1 VVLQVLADAGQ
12 SMLDP
17 DADAAQMAGVA
28 DTGELQDMRRPDGPR
43 REDHFTRG
51 VDPLQPAAPR
61 VLDAGGAATVEQD
74 AVDQSIGDD
83 LQVRPLQCRTQIG
96 ARRAL
101 APPPAAGLL
110 NPADTVAGARR
121 QMVDV
126 RVVFEPD
133 LGSRL
138 DQLPAQQRLV
148 GGSRRQ

>member
-1 VVLQVLADAGQ
+1 MPARPKWPG
-12 SMLDP
+12 SPTPESCRTCGDP
-17 DADAAQMAGVA
+17 TA
-28 DTGELQDMRRPDGPR
+28 
-43 REDHFTRG
+43 
-51 VDPLQPAAPR
+51 PAAER
-61 VLDAGGAATVEQD
+61 D

-110 NPADTVAGARR
+110 NPADTVAGAGR

-126 RVVFEPD
+126 GVVFEPD

-148 GGSRRQ
+148 GGSRRQQRPALAVKFVGAALPILGLLEIGQHVVPRPAAITELSPVIEI